1 MKRFLLLCCI
11 ILSTQTYA
19 QQQLSADS
27 VAYIKKES
35 APGGELDFSRF
46 VTEQEQIFVFDG
58 MAYNRKDFIYLIWAQ
73 KVRSLGVRS
82 ADDAIALRSEI
93 DKRKLTE
100 PEIKALTKGY
110 NTIMEE

>member
-1 MKRFLLLCCI
+1 MKRFLLFCAI

-19 QQQLSADS
+19 QQQLSADT

-46 VTEQEQIFVFDG
+46 VTDAEQIFVFDG
-58 MAYNRKDFIYLIWAQ
+58 VAYNRKDFIYLIWAQ
-73 KVRSLGVRS
+73 KARSLGVRS

>member
-1 MKRFLLLCCI
+1 MKRFLLFCAI
-11 ILSTQTYA
+11 IFSTQTYA
-19 QQQLSADS
+19 QQQLSADT

-46 VTEQEQIFVFDG
+46 VTESEQLFVFESI
-58 MAYNRKDFIYLIWAQ
+58 AYNRKDFIYLIWAQ
-73 KVRSLGVRS
+73 KARSLGVRS
-82 ADDAIALRSEI
+82 ANDAVALRSEI
-93 DKRKLTE
+93 DKRTLTE

>member
-19 QQQLSADS
+19 QQQLSADT

-35 APGGELDFSRF
+35 TPGGELDFSRYLTVSEEF
-46 VTEQEQIFVFDG
+46 FVFDG
-58 MAYNRKDFIYLIWAQ
+58 VAYNRKDFIYIIWAQ
-73 KVRSLGVRS
+73 KARSLGVRS
-82 ADDAIALRSEI
+82 ADDAVALRSEI